1 MKQTKQ
7 SIPFFLR
14 IPTQVVLIML
24 VLIILSYVQ
33 SDLALR
39 ALHDTKDISLESQSY
54 SNEELEQRYS
64 IKISYEKM
72 RLYAMNYIFAIDEK
86 AKEKSKEKVEKK
98 QKDLPESIQELQDYL
113 KKVKD
118 DPEKEH
124 YFTDMNSAI
133 QLYCDNVNRAVAL
146 ADAGDQKGAYQILYY
161 ENDDVDDMFD
171 VALDGIDEYIEAC
184 QEASNQ
190 DITDKVDSYTTT
202 VVIGIVVCILA
213 VLGALFLIHRNVIKE
228 IKLVTTQV
236 KKLIT
241 SIEEGHGDLSVRIHN
256 RRHNEIM
263 MLTDGINEFISTL
276 QHTIFRMQTSA
287 TSLQEISK
295 DIYQEVHLANDNAGS
310 ASETMEDLNTKM
322 SDVSSH
328 ASKLDNRLQE
338 VRDSVVTIRTMANN
352 GSNQAGNYMVEAAE
366 IKKNAVEMKQK
377 TNQKMEEMNVT
388 LQSSVE
394 DSSKVE
400 QINVLTNDILDIASK
415 TNLLALNASI
425 EAARAGEAGKGF
437 AVVAQNISALAF
449 DSREAAGKIQVISE
463 EVTKAVRSLT
473 EDIERVMEFVNEQ
486 VLVDY
491 DRFVETGNKYESSA
505 NSFDEVLNACKKQS
519 EDLNAVMDKMAEAIT
534 TITQSVTEGS
544 EVIDIATSNSRE
556 IADSLEHVVESL
568 AQNQKIAI
576 QMEQEVGKFQGL
588 M

>member
-1 MKQTKQ
+1 
-7 SIPFFLR
+7 
-14 IPTQVVLIML
+14 
-24 VLIILSYVQ
+24 
-33 SDLALR
+33 
-39 ALHDTKDISLESQSY
+39 
-54 SNEELEQRYS
+54 
-64 IKISYEKM
+64 
-72 RLYAMNYIFAIDEK
+72 
-86 AKEKSKEKVEKK
+86 
-98 QKDLPESIQELQDYL
+98 
-113 KKVKD
+113 
-118 DPEKEH
+118 
-124 YFTDMNSAI
+124 
-133 QLYCDNVNRAVAL
+133 
-146 ADAGDQKGAYQILYY
+146 
-161 ENDDVDDMFD
+161 
-171 VALDGIDEYIEAC
+171 
-184 QEASNQ
+184 
-190 DITDKVDSYTTT
+190 
-202 VVIGIVVCILA
+202 
-213 VLGALFLIHRNVIKE
+213 
-228 IKLVTTQV
+228 
-236 KKLIT
+236 
-241 SIEEGHGDLSVRIHN
+241 
-256 RRHNEIM
+256 
-263 MLTDGINEFISTL
+263 
-276 QHTIFRMQTSA
+276 
-287 TSLQEISK
+287 
-295 DIYQEVHLANDNAGS
+295 
-310 ASETMEDLNTKM
+310 
-322 SDVSSH
+322 
-328 ASKLDNRLQE
+328 
-338 VRDSVVTIRTMANN
+338 
-352 GSNQAGNYMVEAAE
+352 
-366 IKKNAVEMKQK
+366 
-377 TNQKMEEMNVT
+377 MNVT

-576 QMEQEVGKFQGL
+576 QMDQEVGKFQGL

>member
-1 MKQTKQ
+1 
-7 SIPFFLR
+7 
-14 IPTQVVLIML
+14 
-24 VLIILSYVQ
+24 
-33 SDLALR
+33 
-39 ALHDTKDISLESQSY
+39 
-54 SNEELEQRYS
+54 
-64 IKISYEKM
+64 
-72 RLYAMNYIFAIDEK
+72 
-86 AKEKSKEKVEKK
+86 
-98 QKDLPESIQELQDYL
+98 
-113 KKVKD
+113 
-118 DPEKEH
+118 
-124 YFTDMNSAI
+124 
-133 QLYCDNVNRAVAL
+133 
-146 ADAGDQKGAYQILYY
+146 
-161 ENDDVDDMFD
+161 
-171 VALDGIDEYIEAC
+171 
-184 QEASNQ
+184 
-190 DITDKVDSYTTT
+190 
-202 VVIGIVVCILA
+202 
-213 VLGALFLIHRNVIKE
+213 
-228 IKLVTTQV
+228 
-236 KKLIT
+236 
-241 SIEEGHGDLSVRIHN
+241 
-256 RRHNEIM
+256 
-263 MLTDGINEFISTL
+263 
-276 QHTIFRMQTSA
+276 
-287 TSLQEISK
+287 
-295 DIYQEVHLANDNAGS
+295 
-310 ASETMEDLNTKM
+310 MEDLNTKM

-576 QMEQEVGKFQGL
+576 QMDQEVGKFQGL

>member
-1 MKQTKQ
+1 M
-7 SIPFFLR
+7 
-14 IPTQVVLIML
+14 
-24 VLIILSYVQ
+24 
-33 SDLALR
+33 
-39 ALHDTKDISLESQSY
+39 
-54 SNEELEQRYS
+54 
-64 IKISYEKM
+64 
-72 RLYAMNYIFAIDEK
+72 
-86 AKEKSKEKVEKK
+86 
-98 QKDLPESIQELQDYL
+98 
-113 KKVKD
+113 
-118 DPEKEH
+118 
-124 YFTDMNSAI
+124 
-133 QLYCDNVNRAVAL
+133 AL

-576 QMEQEVGKFQGL
+576 QMDQEVGKFQGL